1 MTKLKECSYCGATNT
16 SVVKGG
22 SGVRCILYFL
32 GFSVSIWIPILGW
45 ILAPFLFIGALIS
58 FFHTIFEKKSYSFFC
73 NVCKRHFEQLDKDT
87 YEQYKSQ
94 GI

>member
-32 GFSVSIWIPILGW
+32 GF
-45 ILAPFLFIGALIS
+45 
-58 FFHTIFEKKSYSFFC
+58 
-73 NVCKRHFEQLDKDT
+73 
-87 YEQYKSQ
+87 
-94 GI
+94 